1 MQETKKRSL
10 NTIIAAASSKE
21 NIIPESNSRSKLS
34 LRGQQYSATAK
45 PQWRVSGLQL
55 PYFIPQ
61 RRGSLEVSPR
71 G

>member
-21 NIIPESNSRSKLS
+21 NIIPESNSKSKR
-34 LRGQQYSATAK
+34 RGQQYSATAK

-61 RRGSLEVSPR
+61 RRGSIEVSPR